1 MFFRPLDHRKVLE
14 PPAAV
19 AFDPKALFIIGDATQ
34 RAGYST
40 MCGHATIAL
49 GRWAVDTGRVALS

>member
-19 AFDPKALFIIGDATQ
+19 AFDPKALSIIGDATQ
-34 RAGYST
+34 RAPFPG
-40 MCGHATIAL
+40 IVL
-49 GRWAVDTGRVALS
+49 RKLVPDRWFMSAAPAS